1 MAKFSPSFGE
11 PTRGCPTS
19 LLRFDITNPRLLTGD
34 DYSTAGDEDI
44 ISALNEIAP
53 LEEVIT
59 SICTNSYLDFEPLIV
74 IGPDGG
80 PYRVLEGNRRL
91 ASIKLI
97 CDPELAKKCR
107 IPIPLVTNTVKKS
120 VQAVTIWRVEDEQD
134 AQAFI
139 GFKHINGP
147 SRWDAYAKARFV
159 SDWYKRDRLKGLT
172 IDQIARQL
180 GDDNDTIRAY
190 ISSIYVLEQAE
201 ERNLFEIKNRFN
213 RGKFAFSHLYTALG
227 RLEFQEFLG
236 LEKGWNKEPVI
247 KPVRRQN
254 EDKLK
259 EILLYLYGN
268 KREEAQSLIKS
279 QNPDLKHI
287 GEVVANPVALEKLR
301 AGATLSVAYNDV
313 RSPYDVFSEVLAQ
326 ATLKMSATMDSL
338 PKYNGEENLLVIAG
352 EILEQAVTLIDAMKS
367 KRKRIMAAN
376 SAASK
381 VVPKIALR
389 TAPKPAIKAAP
400 KPAVKAVPKKRAR

>member
-1 MAKFSPSFGE
+1 MLKFSPAFGE

-19 LLRFDITNPRLLTGD
+19 LLEFDRHNPRLLTGD
-34 DYSTAGDEDI
+34 DYGTSKDEDI

-59 SICTNSYLDFEPLIV
+59 SICTNTYLDFEPLII
-74 IGPDGG
+74 IGSNNG

-97 CDPELAKKCR
+97 CDAALARRCR
-107 IPIPLVTNTVKKS
+107 ISMPVISKAVLAS
-120 VQAVTIWRVEDEQD
+120 VQEVTVWRVKNEDD

-159 SDWYKRDRLKGLT
+159 SDWYKRERKKNLT

-190 ISSIYVLEQAE
+190 ISSIRVLEQAE
-201 ERNLFEIKNRFN
+201 SRNIFEIKNRYN

-227 RLEFQEFLG
+227 RAEYQEFLG
-236 LEKGWNKEPVI
+236 LEKGWNKEPTES
-247 KPVRRQN
+247 PVDRVH

-259 EILLYLYGN
+259 EVLLYLYGN
-268 KREEAQSLIKS
+268 KRDEQPSLIKS
-279 QNPDLKHI
+279 QNPDLKLI
-287 GEVVANPVALEKLR
+287 GEVITNPVALEKIR
-301 AGATLSVAYNDV
+301 SGATLAVAHGEV
-313 RSPYDVFSEVLAQ
+313 RSPYDVFSETIAQ
-326 ATLKMSATMDSL
+326 ATLKLSAVIEAL
-338 PKYNGEENLLVIAG
+338 VKYNGEENLLKIAE
-352 EILEQAVTLIDAMKS
+352 EIVEQAETLLDAMRA
-367 KRKRIMAAN
+367 KRKRLVSKSVSKPIVEAHVKL
-376 SAASK
+376 SASK
-381 VVPKIALR
+381 S
-389 TAPKPAIKAAP
+389 TS
-400 KPAVKAVPKKRAR
+400 KKN